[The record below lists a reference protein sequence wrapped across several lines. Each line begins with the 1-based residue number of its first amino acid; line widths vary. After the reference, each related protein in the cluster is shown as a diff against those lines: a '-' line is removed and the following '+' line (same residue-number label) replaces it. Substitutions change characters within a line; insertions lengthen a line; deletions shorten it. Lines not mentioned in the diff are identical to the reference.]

1 MGWIAR
7 VEKLS
12 HLGQRRKSVRG
23 WIRLP
28 RYIPNLPVIGVA
40 LAAWS
45 FSGCAYFWDDV
56 TSRNFDLGEFIRSPN
71 PFLVLRDSDDGN
83 RRARAFRS
91 LEEPKTHGGTDQDQ
105 EAVVKILTAA
115 ATTERQPLCRLA
127 AIEALGRFQDPRAV
141 PALQEAYFNAGNFPK
156 DKSAFA
162 ATEGIVGS
170 SAVSTPLVLQVKCQ
184 AIASLGHT
192 GNPEAVPFLVNV
204 LNNPPASKESAEGQR
219 QQMMDERI
227 AAARALG
234 NFKDYKAIEA
244 LVLVLKS
251 EKDVALLDR
260 AHDSLETC
268 TGQKLPPD
276 MQDWGPIL
284 HPEAKT
290 QVASDPAKHSLL
302 GWFHSN

>member
-1 MGWIAR
+1 MASWC
-7 VEKLS
+7 
-12 HLGQRRKSVRG
+12 
-23 WIRLP
+23 
-28 RYIPNLPVIGVA
+28 
-40 LAAWS
+40 

-56 TSRNFDLGEFIRSPN
+56 TNRNFSLGEFIRSPN

-83 RRARAFRS
+83 KRARAFRS

-105 EAVVKILTAA
+105 DAVVKILTAA

-127 AIEALGRFQDPRAV
+127 ALEALGRFQDPRVV
-141 PALQEAYFNAGNFPK
+141 PALKEAYFNAGNFPK
-156 DKSAFA
+156 DKTASA
-162 ATEGIVGS
+162 ATEGLMGG
-170 SAVSTPLVLQVKCQ
+170 SAVSTPLVLQIKCQ

-192 GNPEAVPFLVNV
+192 GNPEAIGFLVDV

-219 QQMMDERI
+219 QQLMDERI

-244 LVLVLKS
+244 LVGVLKS

-260 AHDSLETC
+260 AHDSLEAC

-276 MQDWGPIL
+276 MNDWGPVL
-284 HPEAKT
+284 NPENKPQLASEPAKHT
-290 QVASDPAKHSLL
+290 DPAKHSLI
-302 GWFHSN
+302 GWFHSD